1 MSSVEVEMIFTSCI
15 LPNKLCGLNVEL
27 LKLRTGGRYS
37 NYVFQRLNKMSVWMD
52 RDSIVSLRCSHVDAV
67 VWSDY
72 NSGFH
77 EHISKT
83 RSLV

>member
-37 NYVFQRLNKMSVWMD
+37 NYVFQRLNKMSV
-52 RDSIVSLRCSHVDAV
+52 
-67 VWSDY
+67 
-72 NSGFH
+72 
-77 EHISKT
+77 
-83 RSLV
+83 